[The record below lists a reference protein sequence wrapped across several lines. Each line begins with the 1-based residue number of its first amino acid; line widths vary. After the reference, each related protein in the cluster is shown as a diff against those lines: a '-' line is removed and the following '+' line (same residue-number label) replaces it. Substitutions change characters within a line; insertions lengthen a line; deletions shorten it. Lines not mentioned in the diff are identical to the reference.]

1 MRVIRRAP
9 VPTSRY
15 RYFIT
20 AMPGTVIW
28 SYVDGTRRTT
38 PTAKGRM
45 KEKKKKKRVVLT
57 SAGRAVVNR
66 NKMCRTSHAFKC
78 DRVSVTMIKANV
90 SLLLCTDYSLQL
102 DESVTLAIA
111 FTYGYSDGRYDII
124 QFHIQLGTIQVSKS
138 DSTLQSGRYGTIES

>member
-1 MRVIRRAP
+1 
-9 VPTSRY
+9 
-15 RYFIT
+15 
-20 AMPGTVIW
+20 
-28 SYVDGTRRTT
+28 
-38 PTAKGRM
+38 
-45 KEKKKKKRVVLT
+45 
-57 SAGRAVVNR
+57 
-66 NKMCRTSHAFKC
+66 MCRTSHAFKC